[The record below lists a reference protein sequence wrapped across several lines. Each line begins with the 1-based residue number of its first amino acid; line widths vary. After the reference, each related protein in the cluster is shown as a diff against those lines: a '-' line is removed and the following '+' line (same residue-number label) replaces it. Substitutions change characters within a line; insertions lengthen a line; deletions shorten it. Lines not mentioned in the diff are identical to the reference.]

1 MAAAGAMARRRGLC
15 EPAGQ
20 IARQKGRPPM
30 SLSLYEASIPVFAR
44 ALRNLTA
51 ILDKGAGFAAE
62 KGLEPATLTQA
73 RLVADMDP
81 LPQQVWRAS
90 DSAKG
95 AAARLTGTE
104 VPRFPDT
111 EKSFPELKQRIAK
124 TVSYLDSVQPAQ
136 FAGAEQRTVTLKF
149 GSESM
154 DFTAKSYLLDFAL
167 PNFFFHVTM
176 AYAILRHKG
185 VPIGKMDFLG
195 GR

>member
-1 MAAAGAMARRRGLC
+1 
-15 EPAGQ
+15 
-20 IARQKGRPPM
+20 M

-44 ALRNLTA
+44 ALTNLSA
-51 ILDKGAGFAAE
+51 ILDKGAAFAAE
-62 KGLEPATLTQA
+62 KGLDPAGLIQT

-95 AAARLTGTE
+95 AAARLTGGE

-111 EKSFPELKQRIAK
+111 ETSFPELKQRVAK
-124 TVSYLDSVQPAQ
+124 TLGYLESVKPQQ
-136 FAGAEQRTVTLKF
+136 FEGAEGRTVSLKF
-149 GSESM
+149 GSVAM

-176 AYAILRHKG
+176 AYAILRHRG

-195 GR
+195 SR